1 MCRPC
6 VCQRWGLVA
15 GFDGGTIANGSE
27 TLSREFAMVKR
38 CIETE
43 MERRLFDIKYRLSCS
58 DNFAY
63 FNYYMY
69 FERKIN
75 YK

>member
-1 MCRPC
+1 
-6 VCQRWGLVA
+6 
-15 GFDGGTIANGSE
+15 
-27 TLSREFAMVKR
+27 MVKR

-69 FERKIN
+69 FERKIIYIIIN
-75 YK
+75 KKLKKFIFI